1 MGKLNDFIDNS
12 KGLIFT
18 IGAFLT
24 VAIGVLDYYTGYEL
38 GLSLFYLVPLF
49 VISWLIGRL
58 AGILIAI
65 IAAGSWSG
73 AHILAG
79 MKYTEP
85 FMAYWNF
92 GLRLGLFLIISIMAS
107 RLKTALGKEKILAK
121 KDSLTDI
128 ANWQFFYD
136 IAKREIDRSKR
147 YSRPFTTAYIDCDNF
162 KNLNDTKGHK
172 AGDDLLKSV
181 AKAIEG
187 NIRAIDMVARVGGDE
202 FIVLFPETDVE
213 GARVVINRL
222 NHILVDN
229 AKKNKWEI
237 TYTIGV
243 ATFTTPPE
251 SVDEMVSKAD
261 NVMYLAKKEGKNVTK
276 HEMFS

>member
-1 MGKLNDFIDNS
+1 MGKFNEFVDNS

-24 VAIGVLDYYTGYEL
+24 VAIGVLDYYTGHEL

-49 VISWLIGRL
+49 VISWFVGRL
-58 AGILIAI
+58 AGVLTALV
-65 IAAGSWSG
+65 AAGSWSG

-79 MKYTEP
+79 MKYSEP
-85 FMAYWNF
+85 FIAYWNF
-92 GLRLGLFLIISIMAS
+92 GLRLGLFLIISIMTS
-107 RLKTALGKEKILAK
+107 RLKVALGKEKILAK
-121 KDSLTDI
+121 KDFLTDI
-128 ANWQFFYD
+128 ANWQSFHD

-147 YSRPFTTAYIDCDNF
+147 YTRPITAAYIDCDNF
-162 KNLNDTKGHK
+162 KKLNDSKGHK
-172 AGDDLLKSV
+172 AGDDLLKNM

-187 NIRAIDMVARVGGDE
+187 NIRSIDMVARVGGDE
-202 FIVLFPETDVE
+202 FIVLFPETDRE
-213 GARVVINRL
+213 GARIVVNRL

-243 ATFTTPPE
+243 ATVTAPPE
-251 SVDEMVSKAD
+251 SVDEMVSKTD

-276 HEMFS
+276 HEVFG